1 MSKEIEYFVPF
12 NVPSLKNSKVKTSK
26 GIFMS
31 KTCKNYLTSLGISDY
46 SSSRKEV
53 KLRGGKKNLFLE
65 AFKDWVV
72 PDKQIVLGFHLV
84 RGTKHM
90 CDFNN
95 ITQIL
100 ADLLVA
106 HKLIEDDN
114 MDWFIPQA
122 YKKDGKYY
130 SYSKESPGV
139 YIKIIEE

>member
-1 MSKEIEYFVPF
+1 MEIFIPF
-12 NVPSLKNSKVKTSK
+12 NVPSLKNSKIKTSR
-26 GIFMS
+26 GVFMS
-31 KTCKNYLTSLGISDY
+31 KTCRNYLTSLNITSY
-46 SSSRKEV
+46 SASRKEV
-53 KLRGGKKNLFLE
+53 IDKRSKKNLFKE

-72 PDKQIVLGFHLV
+72 PDKQVVIGFHFV
-84 RGTKHM
+84 RDSKRM
-90 CDFNN
+90 FDFNN
-95 ITQIL
+95 ANQIL

-139 YIKIIEE
+139 YIKLIKNESN

>member
-1 MSKEIEYFVPF
+1 LEK
-12 NVPSLKNSKVKTSK
+12 NVFKSLKNSKIKTSK
-26 GIFMS
+26 GVFMS
-31 KTCKNYLTSLGISDY
+31 KTCRNYLTSLNIASY

-53 KLRGGKKNLFLE
+53 IDKRSKKNLFKE

-95 ITQIL
+95 IT
-100 ADLLVA
+100 
-106 HKLIEDDN
+106 LIEDDN

-139 YIKIIEE
+139 YIKLIKNENN

>member
-1 MSKEIEYFVPF
+1 MSEKEYFVAG

-72 PDKQIVLGFHLV
+72 PDKQIVLGFHFV
-84 RGTKHM
+84 RNSKHKF
-90 CDFNN
+90 DFGNAC
-95 ITQIL
+95 QL
-100 ADLLVA
+100 PLDLLTA

-114 MDWFIPQA
+114 MDWIVPQA